1 MAGVMKGPARL
12 NELGDLVEGMM
23 EMAESGLRAM
33 AAARRKTP
41 DRRPKRFVTLRPGA
55 DTPVW
60 NQLVRYA
67 APFFRRR
74 GDKVKLARLL
84 GISRQ
89 RLHQLLVAKTACADA
104 EPTLLLLAWV
114 NARRA
119 GRDWS

>member
-1 MAGVMKGPARL
+1 MSGPARF
-12 NELGDLVEGMM
+12 NDLADLAEGLM
-23 EMAESGLRAM
+23 EVAEAGLRA
-33 AAARRKTP
+33 AASLRRKKP
-41 DRRPKRFVTLRPGA
+41 DRRPKRFVTLRPGP

-60 NQLVRYA
+60 NQLVRSA

-89 RLHQLLVAKTACADA
+89 RLHQLLVARTACADA
-104 EPTLLLLAWV
+104 ERTLLLLAWI